1 MVIRLSVLTC
11 PDLQKGAASFF
22 FISSIQVGLQCLTS
36 IANMVEILM
45 LFPPVKTGHDMMAK
59 YAKQTVKM
67 YAKQ

>member
-11 PDLQKGAASFF
+11 PDLQKGAAFF
-22 FISSIQVGLQCLTS
+22 YISSIQVGLQCLTS

>member
-1 MVIRLSVLTC
+1 
-11 PDLQKGAASFF
+11 
-22 FISSIQVGLQCLTS
+22 
-36 IANMVEILM
+36 MVEILM